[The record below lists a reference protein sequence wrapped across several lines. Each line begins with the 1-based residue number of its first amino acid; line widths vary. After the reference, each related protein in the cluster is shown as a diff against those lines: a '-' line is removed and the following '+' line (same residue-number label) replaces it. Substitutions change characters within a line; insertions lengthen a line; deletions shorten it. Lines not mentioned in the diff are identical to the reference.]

1 MSGHRKSDV
10 EPGQLPARRV
20 AHVHAHTRV
29 LHIIKQLIL
38 SAQFDNRNTQRKGSE
53 QDTSVKLLP
62 AATDESGCSVR
73 IDSARTSEVSEMYS
87 SAVWSLCRK
96 T

>member
-29 LHIIKQLIL
+29 LHNNSKDTEEEASKDTEEEATTDRKIDVRVQQQQQQQQPQHKQPP
-38 SAQFDNRNTQRKGSE
+38 Q
-53 QDTSVKLLP
+53 P
-62 AATDESGCSVR
+62 AGAT
-73 IDSARTSEVSEMYS
+73 TT
-87 SAVWSLCRK
+87 K
-96 T
+96 TITHEGRR